1 VNAHRLAGF
10 GRVFNPG
17 LPAGSLRYAGAMTPF
32 ELTVH
37 DAPDVADAR
46 VVDQGL
52 DDHNNANA
60 PLHEVR
66 PLGCFLRDAAGAVV
80 GGAVGR
86 TWGACAE
93 LQQLWVRSELR
104 RQGLG
109 ARLVRAFEQRAAQRG
124 CVRVYLTTFTFQAPR
139 LYASLG
145 YEMHHTIEGFGPGIA
160 KHLMVHEL

>member
-1 VNAHRLAGF
+1 
-10 GRVFNPG
+10 
-17 LPAGSLRYAGAMTPF
+17 MTATAF
-32 ELTVH
+32 QLTVH
-37 DAPDVADAR
+37 DEPEADDAR
-46 VVDQGL
+46 VVDTGL
-52 DDHNNANA
+52 DDFNMAAA

-66 PLGCFLRDAAGAVV
+66 PLACFLRDAQGAVI

-109 ARLVRAFEQRAAQRG
+109 AQLVRAFEQRAAQRG
-124 CVRVYLTTFTFQAPR
+124 CTLVYLETFSFQAPR

-145 YEMHHTIEGFGPGIA
+145 YEMRHSVGGYAPGIE
-160 KHLMVHEL
+160 KHWMVHVLQR

>member
-10 GRVFNPG
+10 GRVFDPG

-52 DDHNNANA
+52 DDHNNAN
-60 PLHEVR
+60 
-66 PLGCFLRDAAGAVV
+66 
-80 GGAVGR
+80 AVGR